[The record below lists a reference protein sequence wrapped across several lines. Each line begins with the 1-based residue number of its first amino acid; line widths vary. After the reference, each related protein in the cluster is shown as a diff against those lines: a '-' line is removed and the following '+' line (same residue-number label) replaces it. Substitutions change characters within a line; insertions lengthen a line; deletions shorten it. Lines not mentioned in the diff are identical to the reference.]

1 MNSMPELNP
10 NFIDLTNICD
20 KLMEKKKS
28 LFRQGEN
35 YSQILFT
42 EEKATLDL
50 RVAHLWNILQNLQMI
65 EHIQNQYLCFK
76 SDLEF
81 IAEQYKNEYQIDLED
96 IDIYKNP
103 FKHTSFRTEKL
114 FENDRKEYVGLKK
127 MINSYRKKVTLLYF
141 NIEFLVKNI
150 DLDFD
155 KELKEDLDNFLK
167 EFKFDKESKKDLDN
181 FLKEFK
187 SQI

>member
-1 MNSMPELNP
+1 MPKLNP

-20 KLMEKKKS
+20 KLMEKKNS
-28 LFRQGEN
+28 LLRQGEN
-35 YSQILFT
+35 YSKIIFT
-42 EEKATLDL
+42 EEKATIDL
-50 RVAHLWNILQNLQMI
+50 RVAHLWNILQNLQML

-76 SDLEF
+76 SDIEY
-81 IAEQYKNEYQIDLED
+81 IAEQYKNEYGIDLED
-96 IDIYKNP
+96 IDIYKKP
-103 FKHTSFRTEKL
+103 FFKHISFRTEKL
-114 FENDRKEYVGLKK
+114 FENDKKEYDDLKK
-127 MINSYRKKVTLLYF
+127 MTNSYRKKVTLLYF

>member
-1 MNSMPELNP
+1 MPELNP

-20 KLMEKKKS
+20 KLMEKKNS
-28 LFRQGEN
+28 LLRQGEN
-35 YSQILFT
+35 YSKILFT

-50 RVAHLWNILQNLQMI
+50 RVAHLWNILQNLQI
-65 EHIQNQYLCFK
+65 LEHIQNQYLCFK
-76 SDLEF
+76 SDFEF

-96 IDIYKNP
+96 IDSYKNP
-103 FKHTSFRTEKL
+103 FKHISSRIEKL
-114 FENDRKEYVGLKK
+114 FENDRKDYVGLKK
-127 MINSYRKKVTLLYF
+127 MTNSYRKKVTLLYF

-167 EFKFDKESKKDLDN
+167 EFKFDKESKEDLDN